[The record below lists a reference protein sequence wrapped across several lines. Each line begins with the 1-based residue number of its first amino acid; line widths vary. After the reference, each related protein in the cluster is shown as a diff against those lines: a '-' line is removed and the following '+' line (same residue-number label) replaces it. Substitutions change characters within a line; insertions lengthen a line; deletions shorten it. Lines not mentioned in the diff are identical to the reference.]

1 MVPASTP
8 CTRSGYVNV
17 TLDMV
22 AGVAIARLGAAS
34 GALRLEGPRVDDPV
48 HHVDQMDVVLYDEVA
63 GEILP

>member
-1 MVPASTP
+1 
-8 CTRSGYVNV
+8 
-17 TLDMV
+17 MV